1 MAEAVR
7 QSGDPGVVAPTQGAR
22 TPAWDLLLACVA
34 VYIATAVGRAHQ
46 LFPVL
51 LTLRPLFVAA
61 VLAIGLYLLQ
71 QSGQRR
77 VARLRS
83 ATTTCLLGLLLW
95 SAFSVPAALNQG
107 VAFRAWTDFART
119 LVMFI
124 VVAGSVRSARDV
136 ERLSLAYF
144 AVTVLYTA
152 VVLSRFQLSD
162 GDWRLGQ
169 LYYYDGNDLATLIA
183 TAMPL
188 GLYFVLAQRRPLLR
202 VLAVAGLVVLAV
214 GLIRSGSRG
223 GFLAFLGVT
232 AFVLLGFT
240 TVPARARLAGLV
252 AILAVAAASA
262 SDQYWTQMQTIV
274 HPNQDYNTTSEAGR
288 VKIWTRGLGYM
299 AGRPV
304 LGVGISNFQVAE
316 GTISP
321 LARLQE
327 RGIGVRWGAA
337 HNVFIQ
343 VGAELGLPGL
353 ILFVAWIASA
363 FLALRR
369 LARQSRKG
377 SDSATDAP
385 RLAQSLMAALVG
397 FVVGGCFLSLAYSDM
412 LYTLAALAVGLQKV
426 SRPLGTPH
434 VRAAR
439 RTLVDQR
446 SHRAS
451 RGPGWSA
458 P

>member
-1 MAEAVR
+1 
-7 QSGDPGVVAPTQGAR
+7 
-22 TPAWDLLLACVA
+22 
-34 VYIATAVGRAHQ
+34 
-46 LFPVL
+46 
-51 LTLRPLFVAA
+51 
-61 VLAIGLYLLQ
+61 
-71 QSGQRR
+71 
-77 VARLRS
+77 
-83 ATTTCLLGLLLW
+83 
-95 SAFSVPAALNQG
+95 
-107 VAFRAWTDFART
+107 
-119 LVMFI
+119 
-124 VVAGSVRSARDV
+124 
-136 ERLSLAYF
+136 
-144 AVTVLYTA
+144 
-152 VVLSRFQLSD
+152 
-162 GDWRLGQ
+162 
-169 LYYYDGNDLATLIA
+169 
-183 TAMPL
+183 MPL

-299 AGRPV
+299 AGRPM

-369 LARQSRKG
+369 LARQPRKG

>member
-1 MAEAVR
+1 MIRLSSRRKPERASPDSE
-7 QSGDPGVVAPTQGAR
+7 QSD
-22 TPAWDLLLACVA
+22 WDLWV
-34 VYIATAVGRAHQ
+34 V
-46 LFPVL
+46 
-51 LTLRPLFVAA
+51 
-61 VLAIGLYLLQ
+61 
-71 QSGQRR
+71 
-77 VARLRS
+77 
-83 ATTTCLLGLLLW
+83 GLLLW
-95 SAFSVPAALNQG
+95 GAFSVPAALNQG

-288 VKIWTRGLGYM
+288 VRIWTRGLGYM
-299 AGRPV
+299 AGRPM

-353 ILFVAWIASA
+353 ILFVAWFASA